1 MIHFEVTIQRR
12 HLIIIAGL
20 LAAALVLIPTMS
32 RASHTFDDVGDGN
45 VFHSDIDWLAANGV
59 TKGCNPPLN
68 TKFCPSNAVTRQQMS
83 AFMKRLA
90 TGGAVDAGS
99 LGGVDAETL
108 MARIAALE
116 DLLTGVSRNG
126 DILLFDGMNLQV
138 ANGTGT
144 TDGTPNGLGNLIV
157 GYNEGTGV
165 TRTGSHYF
173 VAGTFNSYTSYGGA
187 VLGNSNTASGPYSSV
202 TGGQANTA
210 SGFSSWASGGQSNT
224 ASGQNSSVSGGSDN
238 DATGPLSSVSGG
250 LSNTASGGSSSVSGG
265 QNNTASGSGSSILGG
280 LDRLVVTNH
289 GHWPN

>member
-1 MIHFEVTIQRR
+1 MIHLEVTIQRR
-12 HLIIIAGL
+12 HLFIIAGL
-20 LAAALVLIPTMS
+20 LAAALVLIPAMS

-68 TKFCPSNAVTRQQMS
+68 TKFCPSNPVTRQQMA
-83 AFMKRLA
+83 AFMHRLS
-90 TGGAVDAGS
+90 GGDS
-99 LGGVDAETL
+99 RTL
-108 MARIAALE
+108 DGRLDALE
-116 DLLTGVSRNG
+116 ALLAGVSRNG

-187 VLGNSNTASGPYSSV
+187 VFGNSNTASGPYSSV

-224 ASGQNSSVSGGSDN
+224 ASGQNSSVSGGSDS

-250 LSNTASGGSSSVSGG
+250 ISNTASGGSSSVSGG